1 MSGSVN
7 RVIIVGNVVR
17 DPEIRTLGSSGDRVA
32 SLTVATSES
41 WKDRA
46 TGERKEKSE
55 FHRVSIF
62 NEALVRVAEAYVKKG
77 SLLYLEGALQ
87 TRKYEQNGVEKYSTE
102 IVLQKFRGE
111 LTMLGGR
118 AENSGS
124 NSAGD
129 AENHSA
135 GGGNMVED
143 FDDAI
148 PF

>member
-1 MSGSVN
+1 
-7 RVIIVGNVVR
+7 
-17 DPEIRTLGSSGDRVA
+17 VA

-41 WKDRA
+41 WKDRT

-62 NEALVRVAEAYVKKG
+62 NENLVKVAESYVKKG

-87 TRKYEQNGVEKYSTE
+87 TRKYEQNGVEKFSTE

-118 AENSGS
+118 AENNTAERAENSGS
-124 NSAGD
+124 D
-129 AENHSA
+129 HSA
-135 GGGNMVED
+135 GVGNMVED
-143 FDDAI
+143 FDDQV